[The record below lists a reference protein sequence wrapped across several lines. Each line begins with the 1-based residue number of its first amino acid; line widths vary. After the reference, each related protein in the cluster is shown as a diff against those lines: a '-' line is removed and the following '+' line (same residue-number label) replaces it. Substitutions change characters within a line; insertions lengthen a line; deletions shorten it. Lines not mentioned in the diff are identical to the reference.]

1 MDAKSVLLF
10 LGAPQYLLQAT
21 DDRRT
26 EFSNLRKCV
35 HKVHNVQGK
44 GGDCKQDKKGGSC
57 YDVLQ
62 DTEYF
67 KA

>member
-1 MDAKSVLLF
+1 MDFRHHKS
-10 LGAPQYLLQAT
+10 QYMLDST

-26 EFSNLRKCV
+26 ELSNLRKCV
-35 HKVHNVQGK
+35 QTVHNVQGK
-44 GGDCKQDKKGGSC
+44 GRDCNPDKS

-62 DTEYF
+62 NTEYS